1 MSVWEYIAANP
12 NMFGGIAAAITTGL
26 ITYLIMRSSK
36 GTDARSTAEAAL
48 IGIGPTI
55 ITAQNLRI
63 GALETETGRL
73 WKELVEA
80 QYRERT
86 CLQRLYIIEAK
97 LGIEHDEEGKI

>member
-1 MSVWEYIAANP
+1 MSIWEYIAAYP
-12 NMFGGIAAAITTGL
+12 NLFGGIAASITTGVL
-26 ITYLIMRSSK
+26 TYIIMRSSK
-36 GTDARSTAEAAL
+36 GVDARSTAEAAL

-55 ITAQNLRI
+55 ITAQNIRI
-63 GALETETGRL
+63 GALETETARL

-97 LGIEHDEEGKI
+97 LGINSEEGKPG